1 MLKRTFFPWL
11 CGLLG
16 PWCIESLGSS
26 LKWEVRGRE
35 HWDKVSG
42 GAHVLVFWHARIL
55 PLAYFFRH
63 RGYYVLVSENADG
76 EMITRVV
83 ASMGVSVL
91 RGSTSRGALKVLLG
105 AARVLKSGH
114 PIAFTPDGPR
124 GPRHEFQPG
133 ALSAARLGGAPILPV
148 TVSVDR
154 AIIFP
159 SWDRFILPRTGARAV
174 IQFLAPVPPP
184 SRDDDLESHR
194 ISLQTDLSSA
204 TDFLDMELG
213 LKFIA
218 R

>member
-1 MLKRTFFPWL
+1 MGPWL
-11 CGLLG
+11 
-16 PWCIESLGSS
+16 IDSLGSS
-26 LKWEVRGRE
+26 LKWEVRGRD
-35 HWDKVSG
+35 HWEKVSG

-63 RGYYVLVSENADG
+63 RGYSVLVSENMDG
-76 EMITRVV
+76 EMITRAVTR
-83 ASMGVSVL
+83 MGNGVL
-91 RGSTSRGALKVLLG
+91 RGSTSRRASAVLMD
-105 AARVLKSGH
+105 AARLLKAGR
-114 PIAFTPDGPR
+114 PVAFTPDGPR

-133 ALSAARLGGAPILPV
+133 ALSAARLGAAPVLPV

-159 SWDRFILPRTGARAV
+159 SWDRFVLPRSGARAV
-174 IQFLAPVPPP
+174 IQFLPPVPPP
-184 SRDDDLESHR
+184 SKADDLELCR

-213 LKFIA
+213 LKFTV